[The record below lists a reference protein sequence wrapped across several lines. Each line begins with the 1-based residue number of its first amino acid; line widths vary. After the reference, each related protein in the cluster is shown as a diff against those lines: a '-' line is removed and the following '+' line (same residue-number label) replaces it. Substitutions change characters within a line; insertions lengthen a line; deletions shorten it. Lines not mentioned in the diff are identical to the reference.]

1 MACYIGPPT
10 WYLRTAG
17 GQMTGNITFA
27 GAQTVDGRDI
37 SAMVRAKI
45 KVGSYVGNSAD
56 DRNINIGL
64 DLTAKTNVHIW
75 IGGDGAWLP
84 ALRPELGQGDMTKPG
99 GAGAFAVNYVQAL
112 TATGFQI
119 GVQPSVNQDTNT
131 YWYVVIYE
139 EP

>member
-56 DRNINIGL
+56 DRNIDIGI
-64 DLTAKTNVHIW
+64 DLTTKTNVHIW
-75 IGGDGAWLP
+75 IGGNGLWAV
-84 ALRPELGQGDMTKPG
+84 AERPELAQGDLTKI
-99 GAGAFAVNYVQAL
+99 GAAAFSNNCIQSL
-112 TATGFQI
+112 TATGFQV
-119 GVQPSVNQDTNT
+119 GVNQTVNQDTYT
-131 YWYVVIYE
+131 YWYIVIYE